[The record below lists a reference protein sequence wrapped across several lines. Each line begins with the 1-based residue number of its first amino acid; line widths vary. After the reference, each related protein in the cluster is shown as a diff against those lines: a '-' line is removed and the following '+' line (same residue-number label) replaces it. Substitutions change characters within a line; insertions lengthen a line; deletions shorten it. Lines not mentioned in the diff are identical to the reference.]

1 MFNKITEVVQN
12 KELLVCVLI
21 DEVESLAHARN
32 QCVSGRYKQFGWV
45 VNIFKLGIHKF
56 NKKMF

>member
-1 MFNKITEVVQN
+1 MFNKITEVIQN

-32 QCVSGRYKQFGWV
+32 QCVSGE
-45 VNIFKLGIHKF
+45 
-56 NKKMF
+56 NKYI